1 MARSWRW
8 WIALGLLAAV
18 VLALAW
24 YFREDILSN
33 MLDPKVP
40 FQTYRPPPAPDYAR
54 RGAWAIYP
62 ERSAAQAVDVFF
74 VHPTTYDGGSQWLG
88 RVPHP
93 RTDATL
99 YGTMLPNYAGPFA
112 RLGRVFAP
120 RYRHASL
127 YALLR
132 PYRDDAREAQEFA
145 YTDVQRAFQHYLQAD
160 NGGRPF
166 ILAGAEQGALHLSRL
181 LRDEIDTNP
190 RLRDRLVAVYLMEQ
204 VVPADEYGPQSSV
217 PACTRRDQSPCV
229 LAWASVV
236 GVDLQ
241 HALRLRDGSL
251 AWRRRRLTPM
261 EDRPALCVNPLLG
274 VVSDQP
280 APPRLNLGAANATG
294 LEWGARPA
302 FLVHQVGARCREG
315 LLEVTRPRSASLR
328 QSSAWAASLLAP
340 GYNLFY
346 ADIEADAQRRI
357 AAWSRAHPQWT
368 GATPPPSSGPAGAS
382 RTAPAAPAPPVR
394 AASSARDRG

>member
-1 MARSWRW
+1 VQRRPRW

-24 YFREDILSN
+24 YFHDDILST

-40 FQTYRPPPAPDYAR
+40 FQTYTPPPAPDYAQ

-62 ERSAAQAVDVFF
+62 ERGAPQAADVFF
-74 VHPTTYDGGSQWLG
+74 VHPTSYDGGGQWLG
-88 RVPHP
+88 RIPHE
-93 RTDATL
+93 RTDQVL
-99 YGTMLPNYAGPFA
+99 FRTMLPNYAGPFA

-145 YTDVQRAFQHYLQAD
+145 YTDVRRAFAYYLQND

-166 ILAGAEQGALHLSRL
+166 ILAGAEQGALHLTRL
-181 LRDEIDTNP
+181 LRDEIDGNP
-190 RLRDRLVAVYLMEQ
+190 SVRDRLVAVYLMEE
-204 VVPADEYGPQSSV
+204 VVPAEDYAPNTPV

-236 GVDLQ
+236 GVDVQ
-241 HALRLRDGSL
+241 RAVRLRDNAL
-251 AWRRRRLTPM
+251 AWRRRRLAPM
-261 EDRPALCVNPLLG
+261 QQRASLCVNPLLG
-274 VVSDQP
+274 VVGNQP
-280 APPRLNLGAANATG
+280 APARLNLGAANATG

-302 FLVHQVGARCREG
+302 FLVHQVGARCTDG
-315 LLEVTRPRSASLR
+315 LLEVTRPRSSSLR
-328 QSSAWAASLLAP
+328 QGDSWAAALLAP
-340 GYNLFY
+340 SYNLFY
-346 ADIEADAQRRI
+346 ADIEADAQRRL
-357 AAWSRAHPQWT
+357 AAWSRAHPQWS
-368 GATPPPSSGPAGAS
+368 APSPPRSSAPAGAS
-382 RTAPAAPAPPVR
+382 RTVPAAPGSPGP
-394 AASSARDRG
+394 AANAAAGRG